1 MGSTYF
7 EHKNLRKYTEVA
19 RGQDG
24 VDVMSIIDL
33 VLVKKGMLR
42 YAQDVGA
49 ERRMG

>member
-7 EHKNLRKYTEVA
+7 ENNNLRKYIEVA

-24 VDVMSIIDL
+24 VDVISMIGL